1 LTTASFGPNTFPA
14 NNSALFAC
22 ETQVVY
28 AVKSLFIPILDRRTR
43 TVEVKHSAEEKHTNN
58 IHAQLQ
64 RTVFAGDCSNWY
76 IGKYGRN
83 AASWPAKAAKFWL
96 ATYFPDWRAFS
107 WTGGSALWPAYAVR
121 RWVWVNVS
129 LWRVLVVAGVV
140 YAGIARGSG
149 GGAASVLVDALKVGL
164 GGLRD
169 KLALLF

>member
-1 LTTASFGPNTFPA
+1 LSSFGPNTFPA

-64 RTVFAGDCSNWY
+64 QTVFAGDCSNWY

-107 WTGGSALWPAYAVR
+107 WSGGSVFWPVYAVR
-121 RWVWVNVS
+121 RWVGVHVT
-129 LWRVLVVAGVV
+129 LWRALVVAGVV
-140 YAGIARGSG
+140 YAGFVREGNGGIARGF
-149 GGAASVLVDALKVGL
+149 VDVVKVGL
-164 GGLRD
+164 AGLRE
-169 KLALLF
+169 KLASLF